1 MRAVLVPLLV
11 MLMLTTTLSGCLTDE
26 QETVTFPE
34 FSAVA
39 DDGQTYDN
47 ARMAENGAYMVL
59 FSAEWCNSPCYNT
72 MHNIWQAQANLPVLV
87 MSTDPVENIGGVSL
101 SDWHDSADAHDD
113 EGNDTGVSLTSYAF
127 MKGHEAGNAL
137 VIDTPGTLVFVN
149 GDGEVTATH
158 EGRIDSTQLILD
170 YWNEAQGA

>member
-1 MRAVLVPLLV
+1 MRAVVAPLLV
-11 MLMLTTTLSGCLTDE
+11 CFLFTASLAGCLSEEEED
-26 QETVTFPE
+26 VTFPT

-47 ARMAENGAYMVL
+47 ARMAESGAYLVL

-72 MHNIWQAQANLPVLV
+72 MHKIWEAQANLPVLV
-87 MSTDPVENIGGVSL
+87 MSTDPVENTGGVSL

-127 MKGHEAGNAL
+127 MKGHEAGQAL
-137 VIDTPGTLVFVN
+137 GIDTPGTLVFVN
-149 GDGEVTATH
+149 GDGVVTATH
-158 EGRIDSTQLILD
+158 EGRIDSTQMIVD